1 MSINKLEYL
10 NYQAPANLLKNRV
23 ILVTGAGDGIG
34 KAAAK
39 AYAAYGATVILL
51 GRTIAKL
58 EQVYDEIVEAGY
70 LKPAIYPLDLAGAT
84 AENYAQ
90 MADIIE
96 REIGKLDGLL
106 HNASVLGD
114 LTLMENYSP
123 DTWATVMQVN
133 LTAPFL
139 LTQALLPIMKKSADA
154 SIVFTSSSVGR
165 KGRAY
170 WGAYGISKFGIEGL
184 VQTLASELENTSNI
198 RVNSLNPGATR
209 TGMRASAYPAEN
221 PETLLP
227 PEEILNIYLF
237 LMGEDSKG
245 ITAQALDAQLPKET
259 YQG

>member
-1 MSINKLEYL
+1 MNSNNLEYL
-10 NYQAPANLLKNRV
+10 NYQAPEGLLKDRV
-23 ILVTGAGDGIG
+23 IMVTGAGDGIG

-39 AYAAYGATVILL
+39 AFAAFGATVILL

-84 AENYAQ
+84 PENYVQ
-90 MADIIE
+90 MAEIIA
-96 REIGKLDGLL
+96 REIGRLDGLL

-114 LTLMENYSP
+114 LTLLENYPP

-139 LTQALLPIMKKSADA
+139 LTQALLPLMKKSTDA
-154 SIVFTSSSVGR
+154 SIVLTSSSVGR

-170 WGAYGISKFGIEGL
+170 WGAYGVSKFGTEGL
-184 VQTLASELENTSNI
+184 MQTLAAELENTSNV

-209 TGMRASAYPAEN
+209 TNMRASAYPAEN
-221 PETLLP
+221 PETLLR
-227 PEEILNIYLF
+227 PEDILNAYLF
-237 LMGEDSKG
+237 LMGEDSKA
-245 ITAQALDAQLPKET
+245 ITGHSLDAQAPKP
-259 YQG
+259 